1 MVRPIVR
8 DPVFLGRKSEN
19 AGPED
24 LPIGND
30 LLDTLNAHAAEC
42 VGMAANMIG
51 KAKRIIV
58 FSGEHGA
65 ELMFNPEIIR
75 KEDSYETEEGCL
87 SLPGTRRTVRYRKIK
102 NPPAEAVIVAKSD
115 RMARDIKLYYYFMML
130 LEKRG
135 MKLVSATEEVVN
147 DDTGLGN
154 VYKALMLFV
163 AEQERNNITKRTS
176 GGRAVKSANG
186 GYSGGRTPFG
196 YKAEN
201 HQMVID
207 PEEAETVRE
216 IFRLK
221 DGEGFTYQ
229 AVAEALNREGKVNRS
244 GKPFIISTIQTI
256 YENKKVYQGM
266 YRYGKRSN
274 KDAEWVPGQHE
285 AILKEG

>member
-1 MVRPIVR
+1 MKNVIAYVRVSTDGQAMDDKFGIESQ
-8 DPVFLGRKSEN
+8 K
-19 AGPED
+19 
-24 LPIGND
+24 
-30 LLDTLNAHAAEC
+30 
-42 VGMAANMIG
+42 
-51 KAKRIIV
+51 
-58 FSGEHGA
+58 
-65 ELMFNPEIIR
+65 EIIAGYCEKHDMSIMEWYIDR
-75 KEDSYETEEGCL
+75 GESGVKENRPQLDAILYGE
-87 SLPGTRRTVRYRKIK
+87 IK
-102 NPPAEAVIVAKSD
+102 NPPVEAVVVAKSD

-186 GYSGGRTPFG
+186 GYSVGRTPFG

-201 HQMVID
+201 HQMVIE
-207 PEEAETVRE
+207 PEEAEVVRE

-229 AVAEALNREGKVNRS
+229 AVAEALNQEGKVNRS

-285 AILKEG
+285 PILREG

>member
-1 MVRPIVR
+1 MKNVIAYVRVSTDGQAMDDKFGIESQ
-8 DPVFLGRKSEN
+8 K
-19 AGPED
+19 
-24 LPIGND
+24 
-30 LLDTLNAHAAEC
+30 
-42 VGMAANMIG
+42 
-51 KAKRIIV
+51 
-58 FSGEHGA
+58 
-65 ELMFNPEIIR
+65 EIIAGYCEKHDMSIMEWYIDR
-75 KEDSYETEEGCL
+75 GESGVKENRPQLDAILYGE
-87 SLPGTRRTVRYRKIK
+87 IK
-102 NPPAEAVIVAKSD
+102 NPPVEAVIVAKSD

-201 HQMVID
+201 HQMVIE
-207 PEEAETVRE
+207 PEEAEVVRE

-229 AVAEALNREGKVNRS
+229 AVVEALNREGKVNRS

-285 AILKEG
+285 PILKEE

>member
-1 MVRPIVR
+1 MKNVIAYVRVSTDAQAMDDKFGIESQ
-8 DPVFLGRKSEN
+8 K
-19 AGPED
+19 
-24 LPIGND
+24 
-30 LLDTLNAHAAEC
+30 
-42 VGMAANMIG
+42 
-51 KAKRIIV
+51 
-58 FSGEHGA
+58 
-65 ELMFNPEIIR
+65 EIIAGYCQKHDMSIMDWYIDR
-75 KEDSYETEEGCL
+75 GESGVKENRPQLDAILYGE
-87 SLPGTRRTVRYRKIK
+87 VK
-102 NPPAEAVIVAKSD
+102 NPPVEAVIVAKSD

-135 MKLVSATEEVVN
+135 MKLISATEEVVN

-201 HQMVID
+201 HQMVIE
-207 PEEAETVRE
+207 PEEADTVRE

-221 DGEGFTYQ
+221 DDEGFTYQ
-229 AVAEALNREGKVNRS
+229 AVVEALNREGKVNRS
-244 GKPFIISTIQTI
+244 RKPFIISTIQTI

-285 AILKEG
+285 PILKEE

>member
-1 MVRPIVR
+1 MKNVIAYVRVSTDAQAMDDKFGIESQ
-8 DPVFLGRKSEN
+8 K
-19 AGPED
+19 
-24 LPIGND
+24 
-30 LLDTLNAHAAEC
+30 
-42 VGMAANMIG
+42 
-51 KAKRIIV
+51 
-58 FSGEHGA
+58 
-65 ELMFNPEIIR
+65 EIIAGYCEKHDMSIMDWYIDR
-75 KEDSYETEEGCL
+75 GESGVKENRPQLDAILYGE
-87 SLPGTRRTVRYRKIK
+87 IK
-102 NPPAEAVIVAKSD
+102 NPPVEAVIVAKSD

-201 HQMVID
+201 HQMVIE
-207 PEEAETVRE
+207 PEEAEVVRE

-229 AVAEALNREGKVNRS
+229 AVAEALNQEGKVNRS

-285 AILKEG
+285 PILKEE